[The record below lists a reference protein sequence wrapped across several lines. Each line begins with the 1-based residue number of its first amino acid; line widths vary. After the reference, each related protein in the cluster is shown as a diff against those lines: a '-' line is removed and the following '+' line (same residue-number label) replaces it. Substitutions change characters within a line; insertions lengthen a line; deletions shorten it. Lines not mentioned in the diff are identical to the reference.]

1 MSNLTRWEPMHDM
14 VTMRDFVDRFFNEPF
29 FSRRSLLDRF
39 DAPAMDMYETE
50 NEIVVKAALPGVKS
64 DDIQISV
71 TGDVLSIRGEVK
83 KDEEVKNAD
92 YQMRERS
99 YGAFSRSIPLPTP
112 IVADRA
118 KAEFEN
124 GVLTLTLPKAEE
136 VRPKTIAVKAK

>member
-1 MSNLTRWEPMHDM
+1 MSNLTRWEPMRDM